1 VGRATGTPVEVARA
15 YNAACKA
22 GDLNTAATLAQA
34 ETKEEREYLRS
45 AVEVAAATER
55 LKRTVAER
63 FGKDADLEV
72 DFGLP
77 ADEEFDDAAARVEGD
92 RATVV
97 MGEWKDVKDLSADHP
112 GTVRLRRVGGR
123 WRVEPA
129 PGGADAATE
138 LRDQTLMNRVFARSA
153 DLTAAEVRAGK
164 FKTPADVAGAF
175 RGRPF
180 DHPDAF
186 KELGEFQR

>member
-1 VGRATGTPVEVARA
+1 VPTASTPVDVARA

-22 GDLNTAATLAQA
+22 GDLKTATALARA

-45 AVEVAAATER
+45 VVELGAATER
-55 LKRTVAER
+55 LKRAVAER
-63 FGKDADLEV
+63 FGKDADLEL

-97 MGEWKDVKDLSADHP
+97 MGEWKDVKDLPADHP
-112 GTVRLRRVGGR
+112 GTVRLRRVGGL

-129 PGGADAATE
+129 PGGADAVAE
-138 LRDQTLMNRVFARSA
+138 LRNQTLMDRVFARSA
-153 DLTAAEVRAGK
+153 DLTAAEVRTGK

-180 DHPDAF
+180 DHPEIFRD
-186 KELGEFQR
+186 LQGSVR